1 MFLILQLFVAT
12 SKQGTPDQGMN
23 GNVYSSIRMS
33 WFVKDFWISHLRSLE
48 DHKRHVVVFGDDT
61 SDFDV
66 MDVMLRLRMDDF
78 KPVNLSMTLWAFAR
92 FGIPFFSVEIYGQ
105 SETWQL

>member
-23 GNVYSSIRMS
+23 GNVAMCI
-33 WFVKDFWISHLRSLE
+33 VLISHLRSLE

-61 SDFDV
+61 SDF
-66 MDVMLRLRMDDF
+66 
-78 KPVNLSMTLWAFAR
+78 
-92 FGIPFFSVEIYGQ
+92 
-105 SETWQL
+105 